1 LYASEEKLTEK
12 ILKEEDPEAYKSLIR
27 WKRIIKELHEDDKR
41 NVRPSNKRRA
51 KPCFGLGCTKREL
64 TKDRVWLSVLK
75 CLLQGRSH
83 LMEVLIGWCWV
94 LVWHY

>member
-1 LYASEEKLTEK
+1 MGSTIIIKSTIYKEGCGKSWSVVGLYASEEKLTEK

-51 KPCFGLGCTKREL
+51 KPCFGLG
-64 TKDRVWLSVLK
+64 
-75 CLLQGRSH
+75 
-83 LMEVLIGWCWV
+83 
-94 LVWHY
+94 

>member
-1 LYASEEKLTEK
+1 MYASEEKLTEK

-51 KPCFGLGCTKREL
+51 
-64 TKDRVWLSVLK
+64 
-75 CLLQGRSH
+75 
-83 LMEVLIGWCWV
+83 
-94 LVWHY
+94 